1 MDMKKRIEIIQ
12 FYWVVYDLSLDIL
25 MRAFQLR
32 GFDRIS
38 SAFCKGFE
46 CFKPTLSVA
55 SLLSAGMPFVCEK
68 K

>member
-1 MDMKKRIEIIQ
+1 
-12 FYWVVYDLSLDIL
+12 

-46 CFKPTLSVA
+46 CFEPTLSAA
-55 SLLSAGMPFVCEK
+55 SSLSAGMPFVCEK
-68 K
+68 NEKNLVDFCDFAWAIE